1 MNLSEKE
8 SAVLQ
13 EVQTGIVEASII
25 ATYTELP
32 IASVH
37 AVITSL
43 VKKELLV
50 KLEDKTLR
58 LGPKYGEYI
67 ESIAKLKVDQDNADQ
82 GADDN
87 PTEKVIGAESSGDQ
101 GADDKP
107 TEKVLII
114 GAGANEDPLSEII
127 NKGIAVVIPYLKSE
141 AAGEELRFA
150 LRSWSEHFKEK
161 HHIVVV
167 GDREDWFSPEITHIP
182 MDPVLILEDCNC
194 AIPAQIRN
202 PQADVTHKLLALIA
216 TEEIEGDFI
225 LSNDDIFLA
234 GHTTLADIQ
243 SLKAYGDLEDHGK
256 GTSLYCQ
263 NALLTK
269 RALRAQKKS
278 TRSYGTHTPMFLNT
292 EVLADIIER
301 YEATEKG
308 LLLTSVYYNDQFP
321 NARPTQ
327 VKGGIHDPILA
338 SVYRD
343 NAELALMSKIFNE
356 RKFVNCNAKG
366 WVSLKPVV
374 EIVFAKPSLY
384 EKD

>member
-8 SAVLQ
+8 SAVLR
-13 EVQTGIVEASII
+13 EVESANVEPSSI
-25 ATYTELP
+25 ATNVELS
-32 IASVH
+32 IGSVH
-37 AVITSL
+37 AVINSL

-50 KLEDKTLR
+50 KLPDKTVR
-58 LGPKYGEYI
+58 LGLKYIDYM
-67 ESIAKLKVDQDNADQ
+67 ESIAKLKSDQDNADQ
-82 GADDN
+82 GDDDK
-87 PTEKVIGAESSGDQ
+87 PTKKVIGAESSGDQ

-107 TEKVLII
+107 AEKVLIV
-114 GAGANEDPLSEII
+114 GSGTNDPLSEIV
-127 NKGIAVVIPYLKSE
+127 NKGIAIVIPYLKSE

-150 LRSWSEHFKEK
+150 LRSWALHFAEK

-167 GDREDWFSPEITHIP
+167 GDREDWFSPEITHVP
-182 MDPVLILEDCNC
+182 MNPVLILEDCNC
-194 AIPAQIRN
+194 AVPAQIRN

-216 TEEIEGDFI
+216 TEEITGDFI

-327 VKGGIHDPILA
+327 VKGDIHDPILA

-343 NAELALMSKIFNE
+343 NVELALMSKIFNE

-374 EIVFAKPSLY
+374 EIAFAKPSLY